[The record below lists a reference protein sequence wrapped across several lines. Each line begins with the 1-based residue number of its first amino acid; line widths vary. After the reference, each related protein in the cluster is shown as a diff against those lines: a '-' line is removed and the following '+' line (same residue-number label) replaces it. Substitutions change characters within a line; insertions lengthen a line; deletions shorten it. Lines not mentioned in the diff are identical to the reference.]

1 MKKELEKAIQE
12 KLHKE
17 IRNLELKSK
26 SSNQLYFFESGD
38 DKLVLKTPN
47 LKLSALSPF
56 WKQLRHVF
64 GSDFITHAENAVT
77 LEKYLSRNPHI
88 KVPKVIGTNVKERVF
103 QIFQHMEGGFYEPDE
118 FPVEEELNYQL
129 GQYIGWLHSQK
140 FQGYGIF
147 SDNLKLNNCSKFLEE
162 VLCSMDKTINEYW
175 SFNQEV
181 INFYRDIERVIPDD
195 IGSFSLIMPDISG
208 NQFVYSKDLKRINA
222 VVDLDAYVI
231 GPINFELTVL
241 EMCLT
246 NYSSFQ
252 KGYEQYC
259 SLPCFKSFRSFYRF
273 LMYLN
278 DPYDHGDLESFL
290 NSNIF
295 FS

>member
-1 MKKELEKAIQE
+1 MKKELEELVQN

-17 IRNLELKSK
+17 NINLELKSI
-26 SSNQLYFFESGD
+26 SSNRLYFFESGE

-47 LKLSALSPF
+47 LELSALSPF
-56 WKQLRHVF
+56 WKQLRHIF
-64 GSDFITHAENAVT
+64 GSDFITQAENSVSI
-77 LEKYLSRNPHI
+77 EKYLSRNPYI
-88 KVPKVIGTNVKERVF
+88 KVPKVIGTDVKKRVF
-103 QIFQHMEGGFYEPDE
+103 QIFQCMEGSFYEPDE
-118 FPVEEELNYQL
+118 FPADEELNYQL
-129 GQYIGWLHSQK
+129 GQYIGWVHSQK

-147 SDNLKLNNCSKFLEE
+147 SDNLKLKNCYNFIEE
-162 VLCSMDKTINEYW
+162 VLRSMDKIIEEYW
-175 SFNQEV
+175 TSNQEV
-181 INFYRDIERVIPDD
+181 IDFYKDIKRVIPDD
-195 IGSFSLIMPDISG
+195 VGPFSLIMPDISG
-208 NQFVYSKDLKRINA
+208 NQFVYSEDLKRINA

-259 SLPCFKSFRSFYRF
+259 RLPCFKPFRSFYRF

-290 NSNIF
+290 NSN
-295 FS
+295 